1 MAAFTRW
8 QGGRQHCAAN
18 VRRRFSALQRITQGC
33 CFNCLCRDCC
43 CRGCCA
49 SWCLAHPVTGF
60 IMGIPCI
67 FSPCCSFP
75 TSSPHSFPFLLSSLF
90 PHWSP
95 LHCHVSTCLLHCQ
108 PLPHPPLPI
117 SQSSSSI
124 SLWYRC

>member
-18 VRRRFSALQRITQGC
+18 VRCRFSALQRITQGC

-95 LHCHVSTCLLHCQ
+95 LHCHVSSTVNLSPTLLFPFHSH
-108 PLPHPPLPI
+108 LL
-117 SQSSSSI
+117 
-124 SLWYRC
+124 SLCGTDVST